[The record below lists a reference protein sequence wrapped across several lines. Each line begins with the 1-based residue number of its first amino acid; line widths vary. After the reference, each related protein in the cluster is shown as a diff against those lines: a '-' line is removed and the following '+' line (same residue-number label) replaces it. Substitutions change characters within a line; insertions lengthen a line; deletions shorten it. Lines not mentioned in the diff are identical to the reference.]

1 MSEYQQEEARKRA
14 QSCYCQSLFR
24 KDTTDFK
31 PGVLAPE
38 VYQFDEAHSLE
49 ESLDMRLEALAGLN
63 DRDYPCIVP
72 VRACVES
79 LVRNGTKEEKTLFL
93 MQEKQILQSKV
104 SDFQKKCPIEHYYV
118 DRPRKIESGR

>member
-38 VYQFDEAHSLE
+38 VYQFDRDHTTEEALG
-49 ESLDMRLEALAGLN
+49 MRLEALASLN
-63 DRDYPCIVP
+63 EVDYPSVEP
-72 VRACVES
+72 VREALEEI
-79 LVRNGTKEEKTLFL
+79 LRYQTDEEKTTYLIEEKRILREKVTEFYE
-93 MQEKQILQSKV
+93 EKQ
-104 SDFQKKCPIEHYYV
+104 DFHLE
-118 DRPRKIESGR
+118 R